1 MTEQSLHPPV
11 FQKYSTSGPAA
22 LAATVR
28 ERLQDGVPDN
38 DRDVDTVVD
47 AVVDAVVDVVAVASD
62 VAVRVTDPDT
72 SKVLDIGDLVTDGVR
87 DTVDELLALTVN
99 VAVPL
104 DDPVSLAV
112 IDAVLLPLVLT
123 DVVDDGDTDDD
134 TELVVDDRSFT
145 VPDSVV
151 NTVWLPDD
159 GTTTAV
165 RVTIVPVA
173 SCVADTLILYGAVD
187 TLPISDDDAD
197 TSSM

>member
-1 MTEQSLHPPV
+1 MSEDDADDEV
-11 FQKYSTSGPAA
+11 
-22 LAATVR
+22 
-28 ERLQDGVPDN
+28 ERV
-38 DRDVDTVVD
+38 TVVD
-47 AVVDAVVDVVAVASD
+47 ADCVPVAV
-62 VAVRVTDPDT
+62 TET
-72 SKVLDIGDLVTDGVR
+72 LR
-87 DTVDELLALTVN
+87 DD
-99 VAVPL
+99 
-104 DDPVSLAV
+104 
-112 IDAVLLPLVLT
+112 
-123 DVVDDGDTDDD
+123 DTDDD

-197 TSSM
+197 TSFM